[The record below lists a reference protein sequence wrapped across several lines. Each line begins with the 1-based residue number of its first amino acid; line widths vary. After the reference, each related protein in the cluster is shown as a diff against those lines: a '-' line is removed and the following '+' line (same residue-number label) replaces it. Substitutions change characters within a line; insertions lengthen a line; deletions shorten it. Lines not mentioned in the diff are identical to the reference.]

1 MKSIFFFLMLNLLAA
16 GCKNKGANE
25 TMDGKEMADTTKAV
39 EESNAIKYTLTPFSA
54 SRQFPDA
61 GIKAM
66 AYIGGTFS
74 TVISGSSYKLGE
86 QTSDAGEKNCA
97 NSKEGQ
103 HLHLII
109 DNEPYIAK
117 YESSFT
123 QDIPDGD
130 HYLLC
135 FLSRSY
141 HESIKTP
148 AAHKAA
154 LVTIK
159 NKNIQKS
166 STISGPMLF
175 YSRPKGLYAGDD
187 TKKVMLDFYLINA
200 TMPAYKVEADING
213 EKHMIDSWQPYYIEG
228 LPEGDNSITLTLLD
242 STGNAAKVPMN
253 PVTRKFQLKK
263 HRSPIKLKKVYLWRP
278 FCR

>member
-1 MKSIFFFLMLNLLAA
+1 MKSISFFLFLSLLFI
-16 GCKNKGANE
+16 GCKNEGSPKDQPEE
-25 TMDGKEMADTTKAV
+25 TKTDTTNAV
-39 EESNAIKYTLTPFSA
+39 KYSLTPFNQSK
-54 SRQFPDA
+54 QFPDA

-86 QTSDAGEKNCA
+86 QTTDAPEKQCA

-103 HLHLII
+103 HLHLIV
-109 DNEPYIAK
+109 DNEPYVAK

-123 QDIPDGD
+123 QDIADGD

-148 AAHKAA
+148 AAHRAA
-154 LVTIK
+154 MVSVK
-159 NKNIQKS
+159 NKSITKSAEIQ
-166 STISGPMLF
+166 GPMLF
-175 YSRPKGLYAGDD
+175 YSRPKGLYTGDD
-187 TKKVMLDFYLINA
+187 IKKVMLDFYLLNA
-200 TMPAYKVEADING
+200 EMPKYKVQADING

-228 LPEGDNSITLTLLD
+228 LPEGENTITLTLLD
-242 STGNAAKVPMN
+242 SAGMVAKVPLN
-253 PVTRKFQLKK
+253 PVTRKFQLEKTPAAK
-263 HRSPIKLKKVYLWRP
+263 
-278 FCR
+278 